1 MINRHHLRVKLLQ
14 WIFGSRHKSPCPKGH
29 CFTGTCEK
37 GLCFFESKQDDYSAL
52 SQQFHLSA
60 GISLRSLVMAFV
72 LLERL
77 IQHANLRDEERSV
90 KLLERN
96 RKPGPA
102 HGLAHHPLSE
112 ILEKDHQYQQ
122 ALQLCTIENL
132 EISSDMLRALF
143 DAILEG
149 KCLGSKVGYET
160 LQNLEGL
167 MIAFEKC
174 ISTGDWYNHWQMEH
188 NLFWD
193 SDRYLIDRQVMQILQ
208 KLSEGQGF
216 PDPQILLKSWQS
228 EDQFV
233 NVMFRELLHNSKVY
247 QSLIEG
253 HTGQWDSERLAR
265 IDFLILQMA
274 CVELS
279 LFPEIPIKV
288 TINEYIELA
297 KVYSTPQSSAFVNG
311 LLDKIKADML
321 QKGLISKSGR
331 GLVES

>member
-1 MINRHHLRVKLLQ
+1 
-14 WIFGSRHKSPCPKGH
+14 
-29 CFTGTCEK
+29 
-37 GLCFFESKQDDYSAL
+37 
-52 SQQFHLSA
+52 
-60 GISLRSLVMAFV
+60 MAFV

-77 IQHANLRDEERSV
+77 IQHANLRDEERSG

-96 RKPGPA
+96 RKPGPG

-112 ILEKDHQYQQ
+112 ILEKDPQYRR
-122 ALQLCTIENL
+122 ALQHCTVENL

-143 DAILEG
+143 DTIHEG
-149 KCLGSKVGYET
+149 KCLGSKMGYES
-160 LQNLEGL
+160 LQSLEGL
-167 MIAFEKC
+167 KVAFEKC
-174 ISTGDWYNHWQMEH
+174 ISSGDLYNPWQMEH

-193 SDRYLIDRQVMQILQ
+193 SDRYLIDRQVAQILQ
-208 KLSEGQGF
+208 KLSEGEGF
-216 PDPQILLKSWQS
+216 PDTQILLKSWQS
-228 EDQFV
+228 DDRFV
-233 NVMFRELLHNSKVY
+233 NVMFRELLHNSTAY
-247 QSLIEG
+247 QPLIEA
-253 HTGQWDSERLAR
+253 HTGQWDPERLAR
-265 IDFLILQMA
+265 IDFLIIQMA